1 MEGLA
6 SRCGGFVDLKC
17 FGGIEDSE
25 DCFRSIEQE
34 YMGRVL
40 NSMVV

>member
-17 FGGIEDSE
+17 FGGLKTVKIVSGALN
-25 DCFRSIEQE
+25 RSIWVE
-34 YMGRVL
+34 
-40 NSMVV
+40 S